1 MAEKKKRN
9 FEKVKL
15 YALLHLLLMLF
26 SMTAIFSKKAGLQ
39 ESFSMTFIVLY
50 GVVLLILA
58 VYAIMWQQ
66 VIKRMSLTAAY
77 ANRAVTVIWGII
89 WGKLVFDEQVSLG
102 KIVGSVIIITGI
114 ILYALAD
121 EGKATE

>member
-1 MAEKKKRN
+1 MAEKNN

-26 SMTAIFSKKAGLQ
+26 SMTAIFSKKAGIQ
-39 ESFSMTFIVLY
+39 ELFSANFIVLY
-50 GVVLLILA
+50 GVILLILA

-66 VIKRMSLTAAY
+66 IIKRMSLTAAY
-77 ANRAVTVIWGII
+77 ANRAVTVVWGII
-89 WGKLVFDEQVSLG
+89 WGKLVFDEQISWG
-102 KIVGSVIIITGI
+102 KVVGSIIIVIGI
-114 ILYALAD
+114 VLYAMAE